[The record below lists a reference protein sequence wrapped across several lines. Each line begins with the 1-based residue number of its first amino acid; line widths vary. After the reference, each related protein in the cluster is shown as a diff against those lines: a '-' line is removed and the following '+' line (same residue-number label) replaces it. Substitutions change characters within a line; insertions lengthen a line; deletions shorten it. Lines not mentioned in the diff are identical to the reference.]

1 MSKEQK
7 RRDAWSLFYESVL
20 KPDHELR
27 QLGVWGMNSQLAWF
41 ALFAVALYFIISD
54 ESIAAAFYYVL
65 ELGNAYIKNPVV
77 KYIMWRRN
85 MKLAKQL
92 QKYFDEKNK

>member
-1 MSKEQK
+1 
-7 RRDAWSLFYESVL
+7 
-20 KPDHELR
+20 
-27 QLGVWGMNSQLAWF
+27 MNPQLAWF

-65 ELGNAYIKNPVV
+65 ELGNAYIKRRWWWITQNPRNPVV

-85 MKLAKQL
+85 MKLAKRL